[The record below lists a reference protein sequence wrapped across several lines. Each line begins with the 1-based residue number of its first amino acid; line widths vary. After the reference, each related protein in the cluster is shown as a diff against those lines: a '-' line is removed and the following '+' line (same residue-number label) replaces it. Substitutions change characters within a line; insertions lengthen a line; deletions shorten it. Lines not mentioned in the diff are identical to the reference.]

1 MKIWWRINIKT
12 YFIKLEV
19 FRNFLSLLT
28 FNNNLCSGQS
38 NETVDLLKDYIHV
51 MGLTYRQAAAILGAG
66 YSMAHSGP
74 CDGFF
79 CQRNSFLNSTSSVSV
94 NLSNVYFN
102 DLLNHQWEEF
112 QVADRMMYKVM

>member
-1 MKIWWRINIKT
+1 M
-12 YFIKLEV
+12 

-66 YSMAHSGP
+66 YSMAQPGP
-74 CDGFF
+74 CDGLF